1 MKTFLIILITLTTK
15 TISLFAQTEWELQKE
30 DEGIKVYT
38 REVEGSKIQEYK
50 AIAIVDG
57 KLSSVIAVMKD
68 INNYPEF
75 LKNLIESRLLDANDT
90 FQLHYLINK
99 TPWPVTNRD
108 GVFSSVFSQQYD
120 TKLVKMTVKLEKEY
134 VLENDN
140 CVRME
145 EAKGFWLFYPLDTD
159 KVEIT
164 YQMLIDPGG
173 SIPSWVLNMFIVDT
187 PIKDL
192 KAIRERVKLEKYD
205 NVKYD
210 FLVDY

>member
-1 MKTFLIILITLTTK
+1 MY
-15 TISLFAQTEWELQKE
+15 SQSEWELRKE

-38 REVEGSKIQEYK
+38 RDIEGSKIQEYK
-50 AIAIVDG
+50 AVAIVDG

-68 INNYPEF
+68 IKNYPDF
-75 LKNLIESRLLDANDT
+75 LKNLIETRLIEATDT

-108 GVFSSVFSQQYD
+108 GVFSSVFSQRYD
-120 TKLVKMTVKLEKEY
+120 TKQVKMTVKLEKDY
-134 VLENDN
+134 VLENKQ

-145 EAKGFWLFYPLDTD
+145 EAKGFWLFFPLDTD

-173 SIPSWVLNMFIVDT
+173 SIPVWILNAFIVNA
-187 PIKDL
+187 PIDDL
-192 KAIRERVKLEKYD
+192 KAIRERVKLEKYE
-205 NVKYD
+205 NVKFD